1 MQSLL
6 RKTLLASLLM
16 AGCLWPALVLLTP
29 AQAAEAS
36 VGTIRRVDVLN
47 RGSNFE
53 LEIDSTQPVKP
64 QTLVVSSPDR
74 LIVDL
79 PYSIP
84 GPSLRPLIVSMGEV
98 KGIRVGLYKSNPP
111 VTRVVVDLK
120 SPQLYQVF
128 PSGRAVI
135 VKIMAKDNHTAAPPV
150 STQVAAN
157 VAPQVHPAKPPPR
170 VEVVFRDGKLRIWA
184 NKAPLA
190 EVLHEV
196 QQSTGARITIPPGA
210 AQETVIAD
218 VGPAPPR
225 EALNALLNG
234 SAYNFILVGS
244 GQDLAQVTNIILTPR
259 GPEGMETPVNN
270 NPPAVADPGP
280 EPQPEPPPVAPE
292 PAPEPPPPPE
302 AATPPPQ

>member
-16 AGCLWPALVLLTP
+16 AGCLWPILVLLAP

-36 VGTIRRVDVLN
+36 IGTIRRVDVLSH
-47 RGSNFE
+47 GSNFE

-64 QTLVVSSPDR
+64 QTQVISSPDR

-79 PYSIP
+79 PYSVP

-111 VTRVVVDLK
+111 VTRVVLDLK

-135 VKIMAKDNHTAAPPV
+135 VKIMAKDNHVTAPPV
-150 STQVAAN
+150 STPVAAN
-157 VAPQVHPAKPPPR
+157 VAPQVEAAKPPPR

-184 NKAPLA
+184 NKATLT

-196 QQSTGARITIPPGA
+196 QRATGSRITVPPGG

-218 VGPAPPR
+218 VAPAPPR
-225 EALNALLNG
+225 EALSELLNG

-244 GQDLAQVTNIILTPR
+244 GQDLAQVTNIIITPR

-280 EPQPEPPPVAPE
+280 EPQPEPPPPAPE
-292 PAPEPPPPPE
+292 PAPEPPPE
-302 AATPPPQ
+302 ASTPPPQ

>member
-16 AGCLWPALVLLTP
+16 AGCLWPVLVLLTP
-29 AQAAEAS
+29 AQAAQAS

-135 VKIMAKDNHTAAPPV
+135 VKIMAKDNHTAAALV
-150 STQVAAN
+150 SSPVAAN
-157 VAPQVHPAKPPPR
+157 VAPQVQAAKPPPR
-170 VEVVFRDGKLRIWA
+170 VEVVFRDGKLKIWA

-196 QQSTGARITIPPGA
+196 QQSTGARITIPPGT

-244 GQDLAQVTNIILTPR
+244 GQDWPR
-259 GPEGMETPVNN
+259 
-270 NPPAVADPGP
+270 
-280 EPQPEPPPVAPE
+280 
-292 PAPEPPPPPE
+292 
-302 AATPPPQ
+302 

>member
-1 MQSLL
+1 M
-6 RKTLLASLLM
+6 
-16 AGCLWPALVLLTP
+16 
-29 AQAAEAS
+29 
-36 VGTIRRVDVLN
+36 
-47 RGSNFE
+47 
-53 LEIDSTQPVKP
+53 
-64 QTLVVSSPDR
+64 
-74 LIVDL
+74 
-79 PYSIP
+79 
-84 GPSLRPLIVSMGEV
+84 
-98 KGIRVGLYKSNPP
+98 
-111 VTRVVVDLK
+111 TRVVVDLK

-135 VKIMAKDNHTAAPPV
+135 VKIMAKDNHTAAPLV

-157 VAPQVHPAKPPPR
+157 IAPQVQPAKPPPR

-184 NKAPLA
+184 NKATLT

-196 QQSTGARITIPPGA
+196 QQSTGARITIPPGM

-218 VGPAPPR
+218 VGPAPPQ

-280 EPQPEPPPVAPE
+280 EPPPEPPPVAPE

>member
-1 MQSLL
+1 MQALL
-6 RKTLLASLLM
+6 RKMLLASLPM
-16 AGCLWPALVLLTP
+16 AGPVLVWLAP
-29 AQAAEAS
+29 AQAAPAS
-36 VGTIRRVDVLN
+36 VGTIRRVDVLS
-47 RGSNFE
+47 RGVNFE

-79 PYSIP
+79 PDSVP
-84 GPSLRPLIVSMGEV
+84 GPSLRPLIVSTGQV
-98 KGIRVGLYKSNPP
+98 KGIRVGLYKSKPP
-111 VTRVVVDLK
+111 VTRVVLDLK

-135 VKIMAKDNHTAAPPV
+135 VKIMAKDNHAIAPPV
-150 STQVAAN
+150 STPVVAP
-157 VAPQVHPAKPPPR
+157 VAPQVEAAKPPPR
-170 VEVVFRDGKLRIWA
+170 VEVDFRDGKLRIWA
-184 NKAPLA
+184 NKATLT

-196 QQSTGARITIPPGA
+196 QRATGARITVPPGA
-210 AQETVIAD
+210 DQETVIAD

-225 EALNALLNG
+225 EALTALLNG
-234 SAYNFILVGS
+234 SSYNIVLVGS

-259 GPEGMETPVNN
+259 GPEGMATPVNN

-280 EPQPEPPPVAPE
+280 EPQPEPPPPPAPE
-292 PAPEPPPPPE
+292 PAPEPPPE

>member
-1 MQSLL
+1 M
-6 RKTLLASLLM
+6 
-16 AGCLWPALVLLTP
+16 
-29 AQAAEAS
+29 
-36 VGTIRRVDVLN
+36 
-47 RGSNFE
+47 
-53 LEIDSTQPVKP
+53 
-64 QTLVVSSPDR
+64 
-74 LIVDL
+74 
-79 PYSIP
+79 
-84 GPSLRPLIVSMGEV
+84 RPLIVSTGEV
-98 KGIRVGLYKSNPP
+98 KGIRVGLYKSKPP

-135 VKIMAKDNHTAAPPV
+135 VKIMAKDNHTAAPLV
-150 STQVAAN
+150 STPVAAN
-157 VAPQVHPAKPPPR
+157 VAPQVEAAKPPPR

-184 NKAPLA
+184 NKATLT

-280 EPQPEPPPVAPE
+280 EPQPEPPPPVAPE
-292 PAPEPPPPPE
+292 PAPEPPPE

>member
-1 MQSLL
+1 MQNLL

-16 AGCLWPALVLLTP
+16 AECWWPVLVLLAP
-29 AQAAEAS
+29 AQAAQAS
-36 VGTIRRVDVLN
+36 VGTIRRVDVLS

-64 QTLVVSSPDR
+64 QTLVISSPDR

-79 PYSIP
+79 PYSVP
-84 GPSLRPLIVSMGEV
+84 GPSLRPMIVSTGAV
-98 KGIRVGLYKSNPP
+98 KGIRMGLYKSNPP

-135 VKIMAKDNHTAAPPV
+135 IKIMAKDNHATALPA
-150 STQVAAN
+150 STPVAAN
-157 VAPQVHPAKPPPR
+157 VAPQVEAEKPPPR
-170 VEVVFRDGKLRIWA
+170 VEVDFRDGKLRIWA
-184 NKAPLA
+184 NKATLT

-196 QQSTGARITIPPGA
+196 QRATGARITIPPGA
-210 AQETVIAD
+210 DQAVIAD

-225 EALNALLNG
+225 EALSALLNG
-234 SAYNFILVGS
+234 SAYNVILVG

-259 GPEGMETPVNN
+259 GPEAMDTPVNN

-280 EPQPEPPPVAPE
+280 EPQPEPPPPPPE
-292 PAPEPPPPPE
+292 PAPEPPPE

>member
-1 MQSLL
+1 MPSLL

-16 AGCLWPALVLLTP
+16 AGCLWPILVLLRP
-29 AQAAEAS
+29 AQAAEPS

-64 QTLVVSSPDR
+64 QTLVVSGPDR

-79 PYSIP
+79 PYSVP

-135 VKIMAKDNHTAAPPV
+135 VKIMGKDNHAVAALV
-150 STQVAAN
+150 STPVAAN
-157 VAPQVHPAKPPPR
+157 VAPQVQAAKPPPR

-184 NKAPLA
+184 NKATLT

-244 GQDLAQVTNIILTPR
+244 GQDLAQVTNIILTLR

-292 PAPEPPPPPE
+292 PAPEPPPAPE

>member
-1 MQSLL
+1 MPSLL

-16 AGCLWPALVLLTP
+16 AGCLWPILVLLRP
-29 AQAAEAS
+29 AQAAEPS

-64 QTLVVSSPDR
+64 QTLVVSGPDR

-135 VKIMAKDNHTAAPPV
+135 VKIMGKDNHAVAALV
-150 STQVAAN
+150 STPVAAN
-157 VAPQVHPAKPPPR
+157 VAPQVQAAKPPPR

-184 NKAPLA
+184 NKATLT

-244 GQDLAQVTNIILTPR
+244 GQDLAQVTNIILTLR

>member
-6 RKTLLASLLM
+6 RKTLLASLLL
-16 AGCLWPALVLLTP
+16 AGCLWPTLVLLAP

-36 VGTIRRVDVLN
+36 VGTIRRVDVLSH
-47 RGSNFE
+47 GSNFE

-64 QTLVVSSPDR
+64 QTQVISSPDR

-79 PYSIP
+79 PYSVP

-98 KGIRVGLYKSNPP
+98 KGIRVGLYRSHPP
-111 VTRVVVDLK
+111 VTRVVLDLK

-135 VKIMAKDNHTAAPPV
+135 IKIMAKDSHSTTPPV
-150 STQVAAN
+150 STPVAAN
-157 VAPQVHPAKPPPR
+157 LVPQVKATKPPPR

-184 NKAPLA
+184 NRATLT

-196 QQSTGARITIPPGA
+196 QQATGARITVPPGG

-218 VGPAPPR
+218 VGPAPPQ
-225 EALNALLNG
+225 EALSALLNG
-234 SAYNFILVGS
+234 SAYNVILVGS
-244 GQDLAQVTNIILTPR
+244 GGDLAQVTNIILSPR
-259 GPEGMETPVNN
+259 GPDGMETPVNN

-280 EPQPEPPPVAPE
+280 EPQPEPPPPAPE
-292 PAPEPPPPPE
+292 PAPEPPPE